1 MNGNSISGRKT
12 ESGTLRAGLGW
23 MWRLLHLPIF
33 LSAIFLSSASAADL
47 LVLMHGSGKVERYD
61 ADGKHLGTFISGLTA
76 PNALMEGP
84 DGRLYVSTG
93 VPGQNGT
100 VERFDAK
107 TGLRLGTFV
116 NLPAGQPGH
125 LARATGMTWH
135 EGDLLVASQG
145 DGIVKRFDGNSG
157 AWKADVAKASP
168 GGFTQIVVREG
179 RLWLTDFVT
188 HMIRVSDMK
197 GTDTMAPVW
206 TQSDGDAAWGLVF
219 DAEGR
224 AFWSTGR
231 QRILRFDGKENVE
244 WAHGLATPVWLSL
257 GPDGWLYAVNHTG
270 PNVTVWD
277 AKAPNPGGPAR
288 VIGGPEMKLPIA
300 VAFTTHP
307 FEPPVQV
314 GNFTPKPSNTGK
326 DWTPDGTAIYNLR
339 ALKGAAAV
347 TDFGLD
353 TEGGDR
359 AKLNLLKEP
368 MRLVFTMKD
377 GSQVE
382 SSHVAATSEIGAQRV
397 KYAFSPAEGLSA
409 EWVLWLDG
417 QSLRMSFAAS
427 GPDFAKAELLI
438 PFDPRAMGTTV
449 LAEEW
454 GGAGVV
460 KAPLII
466 SALDMGQLH
475 LRNDGADPRLDCTFR
490 GSRHRKRIDLRLEV
504 LSGSTLSRGL
514 VFAPARLEKPNASL
528 TDTEWA
534 KIRRGLIS
542 LLQVTPYMVPFEDG
556 SGWLGSPGGILGNN
570 VISDPVTCNMDRNLQ
585 WLAGMGGKATVMG
598 IDLNRIAKRTIEFW
612 LNHRMNEDGS
622 LDYVLQKGN
631 ISADSNTGVINSA
644 TDYFLTTG
652 DTQFVRDN
660 KAVLLK
666 AVNYFIARDLDDD
679 GLIETFRDGNG
690 NNQFGDTGYDTISS
704 GWKNALVNGQAY
716 KSFLGVAKMMESI
729 GEDAL
734 AKDFRQRA
742 VRLRKAYNKTF
753 YDAEKGRYIWW
764 IGQDGKRHDYANP
777 LIQANAVLYGIAE
790 CLEQDTGLKHGNKD
804 VMQALWD
811 ALDAAEYRD
820 SKLGKTVDYMDAKS
834 GNYTGLYWGIPGN
847 LEDVPDAY
855 NFQSY
860 GSCEFPYYCNGCIFP
875 SDTVTTITA
884 FAKAGMKEQAAIIQR
899 QIFKRQHEGIFPNGS
914 GFYMGVVN
922 GSEPAYSIL
931 KWDGTPTDYEGIISR
946 DCSFLQT
953 ALLTDDPARELFQ
966 QDAAQK
972 P

>member
-1 MNGNSISGRKT
+1 MA
-12 ESGTLRAGLGW
+12 LAGLLVLGNATIVQAGE
-23 MWRLLHLPIF
+23 PG
-33 LSAIFLSSASAADL
+33 L
-47 LVLMHGSGKVERYD
+47 LVLMHDSGKVERYD

-116 NLPAGQPGH
+116 NVPKGQPGH

-145 DGIVKRFDGNSG
+145 DGIVKRYDGKTG
-157 AWKADVAKASP
+157 DWKADVAKASP
-168 GGFTQIVVREG
+168 GGFTQIVARDG
-179 RLWLTDFVT
+179 RLFLTDFVA
-188 HMIRVSDMK
+188 HMIRVSDIK
-197 GTDTMAPVW
+197 GTQALAPEW
-206 TQSDGDAAWGLVF
+206 THSDGDAAWGLAF
-219 DAEGR
+219 DAKGR

-244 WAHGLATPVWLSL
+244 WANGLATPVWLSL
-257 GPDGWLYAVNHTG
+257 GPDGSLYAVNHTG
-270 PNVTVWD
+270 PNVTVWGTNI
-277 AKAPNPGGPAR
+277 PNPGRPKR
-288 VIGGPEMKLPIA
+288 VISGPEMKLPIA

-307 FEPPVQV
+307 FEPPVQI

-326 DWTPDGTAIYNLR
+326 DWTPDGTAIYHLR
-339 ALKGAAAV
+339 AMKGAAAI

-368 MRLVFTMKD
+368 MRLLFTMKD
-377 GSQVE
+377 GSRVE
-382 SSHVAATSEIGAQRV
+382 SSHVTATSEFGTRRV
-397 KYAFSPAEGLSA
+397 KYAFRPTADVSA

-417 QSLRMSFAAS
+417 QNLHMSFAAN
-427 GPDFAKAELLI
+427 GPNLTKVELLI
-438 PFDPRAMGTTV
+438 PFDPRAMGTTI
-449 LAEEW
+449 LAEDW
-454 GGAGVV
+454 GERGAV

-475 LRNDGADPRLDCTFR
+475 LRNDGADPRLDCTFT
-490 GSRHRKRIDLRLEV
+490 GSRQHKRIDLRVEV
-504 LSGSTLSRGL
+504 LNGSTSTRRL
-514 VFAPARLEKPNASL
+514 VFVPARLEKPNATP
-528 TDTEWA
+528 TDAEWA

-542 LLQVTPYMVPFEDG
+542 LLQITPYMVPFEDG

-585 WLAGMGGKATVMG
+585 WLAGMGRKSTVMG

-612 LNHRMNEDGS
+612 LNHRMNDDGS

-631 ISADSNTGVINSA
+631 ISADSNTGVLNSA
-644 TDYFLTTG
+644 TDYFLSTG
-652 DTQFVRDN
+652 DTQFVRAN
-660 KAVLLK
+660 KAVLIK
-666 AVNYFIARDLDDD
+666 AANYFIARDLDDD

-716 KSFLGVAKMMESI
+716 KSFLGIAKMMESI
-729 GEDAL
+729 GENAL
-734 AKDFRQRA
+734 AKDYRQRA
-742 VRLRKAYNKTF
+742 VRLRVAYNKTF
-753 YDAEKGRYIWW
+753 YDAKKGRYIWW
-764 IGQDGKRHDYANP
+764 IGKDGKRHDYANP
-777 LIQANAVLYGIAE
+777 LIQSNAVVYGIAE
-790 CLEQDTGLKHGNKD
+790 CLKQDTGLERGDKD
-804 VMQALWD
+804 VMQSLWA

-820 SKLGKTVDYMDAKS
+820 TKKGKTVDYMDAKS

-847 LEDVPDAY
+847 LDNVPAAY
-855 NFQSY
+855 NFQNY
-860 GSCEFPYYCNGCIFP
+860 GSHEFPYYCNGCIFP

-884 FAKAGMKEQAAIIQR
+884 FIKAGMKDKATLIQR
-899 QIFKRQHEGIFPNGS
+899 QIFRRQHEGIFPNGS

-922 GSEPAYSIL
+922 GSEPAFSIL

-953 ALLTDDPARELFQ
+953 AILADDPARVLF
-966 QDAAQK
+966 DEAAK
-972 P
+972 LKR